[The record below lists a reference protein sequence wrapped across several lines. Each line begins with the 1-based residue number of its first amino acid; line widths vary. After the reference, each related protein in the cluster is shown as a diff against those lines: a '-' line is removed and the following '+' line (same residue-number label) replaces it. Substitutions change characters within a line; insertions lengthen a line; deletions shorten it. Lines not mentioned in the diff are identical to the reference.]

1 MKKMIWQ
8 IPAATLL
15 VHMKGNQKI
24 KAGYYNYDIDDFE
37 TDFCPVF
44 TGGVNELRF
53 SENEDTQR
61 LWVGFSMRK
70 VNYIAAEGDVVVIG
84 IDRYDTV

>member
-15 VHMKGNQKI
+15 VFMKGKQQI
-24 KAGYYNYDIDDFE
+24 KAGYYNYDINGFE
-37 TDFCPVF
+37 EDYPVF

-53 SENEDTQR
+53 SNNEDTR
-61 LWVGFSMRK
+61 KLWAGFKMRK

>member
-8 IPAATLL
+8 LPAATLL
-15 VHMKGNQKI
+15 VHMKGKQKI
-24 KAGYYNYDIDDFE
+24 KAGFYNYGVDGFE
-37 TDFCPVF
+37 EDYPVF

-53 SENEDTQR
+53 SKNADTQK
-61 LWVGFSMRK
+61 LWNSFKMRK

-84 IDRYDTV
+84 IDRYDAV

>member
-8 IPAATLL
+8 MPAATLL
-15 VHMKGNQKI
+15 VHMEGKQKI
-24 KAGYYNYDIDDFE
+24 KIGYYNYDTDGFE
-37 TDFCPVF
+37 KDYPVF

-53 SENEDTQR
+53 SENEDTR
-61 LWVGFSMRK
+61 KLWAAFKMRK
-70 VNYIAAEGDVVVIG
+70 VNYITSEGDVVVIG